1 MNCTTDNVV
10 LICSNYAWTIYNF
23 RLPLIRA
30 LKNSGYRVEIVTQ
43 FDGYEKEFS
52 KEVDRVH
59 GLFISRKGANPFI
72 DLITFFHIFSLLVK
86 TRPVLFLSFSIKPV
100 IYGSIASKLLRVP
113 TIAMITGLGTA
124 FITDNWITKIAKE
137 LYRIALSS
145 VSTVF
150 FQNLDDKNLF
160 LSNRLVHPKACRM
173 SPGSGVD
180 LVRFRQTKL
189 PNKGKITF
197 LLIARL
203 LRDKGVKE
211 FVEAATAV
219 SSEIPNTEFQLLGPL
234 GVESRTAISSAQIAE
249 WEKNSAVVYLGQT
262 DDVVD
267 YIDRAT
273 CIVLPSYRE
282 GTSRVLLEAA
292 AMGRPII
299 TTDVPG
305 CREVVEQGENG
316 FLCKPKDS
324 IDLKNKMIKMA
335 SISHGKRQEMGEKGR
350 KKIEKE
356 FDQDIVSRLY
366 LDAINDVI
374 PKIL

>member
-1 MNCTTDNVV
+1 MIAVQE
-10 LICSNYAWTIYNF
+10 F
-23 RLPLIRA
+23 
-30 LKNSGYRVEIVTQ
+30 LKIK
-43 FDGYEKEFS
+43 EKTF
-52 KEVDRVH
+52 
-59 GLFISRKGANPFI
+59 LNPFI
-72 DLITFFHIFSLLVK
+72 DLITFFHIFGLLVK
-86 TRPVLFLSFSIKPV
+86 TRPALFLSFSIKPV

-113 TIAMITGLGTA
+113 TIAMITGLGTV
-124 FITDNWITKIAKE
+124 FITDNWITKFAKE

-173 SPGSGVD
+173 TPGSGVD
-180 LVRFRQTKL
+180 LVRFRPTKL

-203 LRDKGVKE
+203 LRDKGIKE
-211 FVEAATAV
+211 FVEAATAA
-219 SSEIPNTEFQLLGPL
+219 SSEIPNAEFQLLGPL
-234 GVESRTAISSAQIAE
+234 GVESRTAISSAQIGE

-262 DDVVD
+262 DDVMD

-335 SISHGKRQEMGEKGR
+335 SISHSERQEMGEKGR
-350 KKIEKE
+350 RKVEKE

-374 PKIL
+374 PKFL